1 MRKKRRTYRLA
12 DKAALLMA
20 SLFLGV
26 DLMIRDAQPVIAAP
40 AATPPQS
47 EAPFA
52 LMLVFLLF
60 GLSVAA
66 YGLYHERHKLREH
79 FRVRMVYARHRMS
92 LRLRFARRGL
102 TYASLR
108 RAMQRA

>member
-1 MRKKRRTYRLA
+1 
-12 DKAALLMA
+12 MA
-20 SLFLGV
+20 SLLLGV
-26 DLMIRDAQPVIAAP
+26 DLMIRDAQPAVAAP
-40 AATPPQS
+40 AATPPQGD
-47 EAPFA
+47 APFA
-52 LMLVFLLF
+52 LLLVLIF

-79 FRVRMVYARHRMS
+79 FRVRMIYARHRMS

>member
-1 MRKKRRTYRLA
+1 MRKQRRTYRLA
-12 DKAALLMA
+12 DKAALLLA

-26 DLMIRDAQPVIAAP
+26 DLMIRDAQPAIAAP
-40 AATPPQS
+40 ATPPQS

-79 FRVRMVYARHRMS
+79 FRVRMIYARHRMS

>member
-1 MRKKRRTYRLA
+1 
-12 DKAALLMA
+12 
-20 SLFLGV
+20 
-26 DLMIRDAQPVIAAP
+26 
-40 AATPPQS
+40 
-47 EAPFA
+47 
-52 LMLVFLLF
+52 MLVFLLF

-79 FRVRMVYARHRMS
+79 FRVRMIYARHRMS